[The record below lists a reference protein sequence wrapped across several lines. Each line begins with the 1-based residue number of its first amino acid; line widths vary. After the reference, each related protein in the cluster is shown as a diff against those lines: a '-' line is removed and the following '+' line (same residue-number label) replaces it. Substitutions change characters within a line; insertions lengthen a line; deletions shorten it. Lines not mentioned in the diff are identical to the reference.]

1 MKKKFLEIGKIVTT
15 HGVMGEVKVYP
26 WCDTPD
32 FLTGFSTLYFHKGKD
47 PVAVQQAR
55 VHKNMVLLKLQ
66 GTDTLEA
73 AQALRN
79 QILYADRADMPLEEG
94 EYFIQDLIGL
104 TVVDADT
111 GEEYGTLSD
120 VSQTGAND
128 VYHISKPGEA
138 EKLIPAIRDVVVET
152 DVDGGVMRIRP
163 LKGLFDDAD

>member
-111 GEEYGTLSD
+111 GKNMECSAMFPRPAQMTYT
-120 VSQTGAND
+120 
-128 VYHISKPGEA
+128 ISPSR
-138 EKLIPAIRDVVVET
+138 EKR
-152 DVDGGVMRIRP
+152 
-163 LKGLFDDAD
+163 KS

>member
-15 HGVMGEVKVYP
+15 HGVVGEVKVYP

-47 PVAVQQAR
+47 PVLVQQAR

-111 GEEYGTLSD
+111 EIAGYTAG
-120 VSQTGAND
+120 QC
-128 VYHISKPGEA
+128 
-138 EKLIPAIRDVVVET
+138 

>member
-15 HGVMGEVKVYP
+15 HGVVGEVKVYP

-47 PVAVQQAR
+47 PVLVQQAR

-120 VSQTGAND
+120 VSDRGKRRISYLQTGRIGKAD
-128 VYHISKPGEA
+128 SGHPGRGSRNRCGRRRHADPAA
-138 EKLIPAIRDVVVET
+138 ERTV
-152 DVDGGVMRIRP
+152 
-163 LKGLFDDAD
+163 

>member
-32 FLTGFSTLYFHKGKD
+32 FLAEFSRLYLHKGKD
-47 PVAVQQAR
+47 PVLVQRAR
-55 VHKNMVLLKLQ
+55 VQKNMVLMKLE
-66 GTDTLEA
+66 GTDTMEA
-73 AQALRN
+73 AQALRG

-104 TVVDADT
+104 SVKDADT
-111 GEEYGTLSD
+111 GEEYGVLSD

-128 VYHISKPGEA
+128 VYHIQKPGEA
-138 EKLIPAIRDVVVET
+138 EKLIPAIKEVVIQT
-152 DVDGGVMRIRP
+152 DIDGGVMKIRP
-163 LKGLFDDAD
+163 LKGLFGDAD

>member
-1 MKKKFLEIGKIVTT
+1 
-15 HGVMGEVKVYP
+15 
-26 WCDTPD
+26 
-32 FLTGFSTLYFHKGKD
+32 
-47 PVAVQQAR
+47 
-55 VHKNMVLLKLQ
+55 MVLLKLQ

-111 GEEYGTLSD
+111 GEEYGILSD

-152 DVDGGVMRIRP
+152 DVDGGIMRIRP

>member
-15 HGVMGEVKVYP
+15 HGVVGEVKVYP

-47 PVAVQQAR
+47 PVLVQQAR

-111 GEEYGTLSD
+111 GEEYGVLSQ
-120 VSQTGAND
+120 VSPTGAND
-128 VYHISKPGEA
+128 VYHVRTPQREV
-138 EKLIPAIRDVVVET
+138 LIPAIAQVIVET
-152 DVDGGVMRIRP
+152 AVEDGVMRIRP
-163 LKGLFDDAD
+163 LKGLFDDEN

>member
-1 MKKKFLEIGKIVTT
+1 
-15 HGVMGEVKVYP
+15 
-26 WCDTPD
+26 
-32 FLTGFSTLYFHKGKD
+32 
-47 PVAVQQAR
+47 
-55 VHKNMVLLKLQ
+55 MVLLKLQ

-128 VYHISKPGEA
+128 VYHISKPGES

>member
-1 MKKKFLEIGKIVTT
+1 MKKKFLENGKIVTT

-79 QILYADRADMPLEEG
+79 QILYADRADMPLAEG

-111 GEEYGTLSD
+111 GEEYGILSD
-120 VSQTGAND
+120 VIPYLQAGRSGKAD
-128 VYHISKPGEA
+128 SGHPGRGSRDRCGRRHHADPAA
-138 EKLIPAIRDVVVET
+138 EGTV
-152 DVDGGVMRIRP
+152 
-163 LKGLFDDAD
+163 

>member
-94 EYFIQDLIGL
+94 EYFIPVSYTHL
-104 TVVDADT
+104 TERRQPDELV
-111 GEEYGTLSD
+111 SD
-120 VSQTGAND
+120 
-128 VYHISKPGEA
+128 
-138 EKLIPAIRDVVVET
+138 
-152 DVDGGVMRIRP
+152 
-163 LKGLFDDAD
+163 GLFLRSQSCPRL